1 MNRWRLRVFAR
12 ALVVSIVGVGV
23 VVAVGGCK
31 KKQPEARKLSGAL
44 QLQLLPAQTGEA
56 RIRYELIEDGTAQ
69 PVIDMHLPWKILRTM
84 ADGTTQVGLGPP
96 TFPGATTPAWPA
108 GSTVT
113 LQLDAYDRDSHWMPR
128 ADFHSPVEAQLA
140 LEKALLVRYA
150 TGAGIIALPTT
161 PTKVGGTWDADDPP
175 AGGVHTHRQSKL
187 LSFDGERARI
197 AVTEDSTVDDSP
209 ASEHVRGEIV
219 YALDQPLPVG
229 GWLRIESHLAD
240 GHQRTIAY
248 LYGNKK

>member
-1 MNRWRLRVFAR
+1 MNRWGLRVFAL
-12 ALVVSIVGVGV
+12 ALVISP
-23 VVAVGGCK
+23 VAGCK
-31 KKQPEARKLSGAL
+31 KRQQQQPEVHKLSGAL
-44 QLQLLPAQTGEA
+44 QLQLTPGRTGEA

-113 LQLDAYDRDSHWMPR
+113 LQLDALDRDSHWMPR
-128 ADFHSPVEAQLA
+128 ADFHAPVEAQLA
-140 LEKALLVRYA
+140 LENALRVRYA
-150 TGAGIIALPTT
+150 TGAGIIAFPTT
-161 PTKVGGTWDADDPP
+161 PIHAGDTWSADDPP

-187 LSFDGERARI
+187 LSLDGDGKRARI
-197 AVTEDSTVDDSP
+197 AITEDSTVDDST
-209 ASEHVRGEIV
+209 ASEHVKGEIV
-219 YALDQPLPVG
+219 YALDEPLPVG
-229 GWLRIESHLAD
+229 GWLRIESRLAD

>member
-1 MNRWRLRVFAR
+1 MNRWGLGVFAL
-12 ALVVSIVGVGV
+12 ALIVT
-23 VVAVGGCK
+23 AVGGCK
-31 KKQPEARKLSGAL
+31 KKPPEARKLSGAL
-44 QLQLLPAQTGEA
+44 QLQLLPNETGEA

-69 PVIDMHLPWKILRTM
+69 PVIDMHLPWKILRAM
-84 ADGTTQVGLGPP
+84 GDGTTQVGLGPP
-96 TFPGATTPAWPA
+96 TFPGATAWPP

-113 LQLDAYDRDSHWMPR
+113 LQLDAYDHDSRWMPR
-128 ADFHSPVEAQLA
+128 ADFHAPVEAQLA
-140 LEKALLVRYA
+140 LEAALRVRYA
-150 TGAGIIALPTT
+150 TGAGIVALPTAPT
-161 PTKVGGTWDADDPP
+161 PVGGTWDVDDPP

-209 ASEHVRGEIV
+209 ASEHVKGEIV
-219 YALDQPLPVG
+219 YAMNQPLPVG
-229 GWLRIESHLAD
+229 GWLRIESRLAD

>member
-1 MNRWRLRVFAR
+1 
-12 ALVVSIVGVGV
+12 
-23 VVAVGGCK
+23 
-31 KKQPEARKLSGAL
+31 
-44 QLQLLPAQTGEA
+44 
-56 RIRYELIEDGTAQ
+56 
-69 PVIDMHLPWKILRTM
+69 M

-96 TFPGATTPAWPA
+96 TFPGATTTPAWPA

-113 LQLDAYDRDSHWMPR
+113 LQLDAYDHDSHWMPR
-128 ADFHSPVEAQLA
+128 ADFHAPVEAQLA

-161 PTKVGGTWDADDPP
+161 PTKVGDTWDADDPP

-209 ASEHVRGEIV
+209 ASEHIKGEIV
-219 YALDQPLPVG
+219 YALDQPLPIG
-229 GWLRIESHLAD
+229 GWLRIESHHAD